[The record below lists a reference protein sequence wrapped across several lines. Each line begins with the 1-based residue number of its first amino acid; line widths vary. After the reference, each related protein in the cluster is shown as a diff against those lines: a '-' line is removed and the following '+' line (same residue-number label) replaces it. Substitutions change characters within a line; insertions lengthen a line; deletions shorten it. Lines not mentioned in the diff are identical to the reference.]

1 MFSLKCRRFVGSVA
15 FLCVFLPVL
24 GQENTWVK
32 LNDFI
37 GGKRVKLGDN
47 FFSLDKFDRFDRRY
61 SLNRSNY
68 NPIHG
73 L

>member
-1 MFSLKCRRFVGSVA
+1 MFSLKCRRFVGSVV

-37 GGKRVKLGDN
+37 GGKRERAVA
-47 FFSLDKFDRFDRRY
+47 FSINGFGYVGTGTDTAEVVR
-61 SLNRSNY
+61 
-68 NPIHG
+68 G
-73 L
+73 LLEV